1 MMIPLLLASILTAG
15 PMPVDT
21 VDGVASWYG
30 NPARYGAPAIA
41 WYTRESKWGSPV
53 TFYAAAGPK
62 LRKLLGDPNPYHEHY
77 PVIVTNRKT
86 GASIRAIVVDWC
98 GCSSG
103 KQGEKLIDLSP
114 AAFKALGVPLSRG
127 IVAVSVTYDPA
138 VASLAEGVVH
148 STDSAHGGA
157 SVRGWTDGPA
167 HHRARYRVG
176 AYLYGGYWYA

>member
-1 MMIPLLLASILTAG
+1 MIPLLLASILAAG
-15 PMPVDT
+15 PAPVGT

-30 NPARYGAPAIA
+30 NPAHYGAPAIA
-41 WYTRESKWGSPV
+41 WYTRKSQWGSPV

-62 LRKLLGDPNPYHEHY
+62 LRKLLGDSNPYHEHY
-77 PVIVTNRKT
+77 PVIVTNRKS
-86 GASIRAIVVDWC
+86 GVSIRVIVVDWC

-103 KQGEKLIDLSP
+103 GRGEKLIDLSP

-167 HHRARYRVG
+167 HHRARYRVSNH
-176 AYLYGGYWYA
+176 LYGGYWCE

>member
-1 MMIPLLLASILTAG
+1 MIIPLLLASILVAG

-30 NPARYGAPAIA
+30 NPRRYGEPAIA
-41 WYTRESKWGSPV
+41 WYTRKSQWGEPI
-53 TFYAAAGPK
+53 TFYAAAGPE
-62 LRKLLGDPNPYHEHY
+62 LRKLLGDSNPYHEHY

-103 KQGEKLIDLSP
+103 KRGEKLIDLSP

-127 IVAVSVTYDPA
+127 IVAVSVTYAGA
-138 VASLAEGVVH
+138 VAPGSGGVVH
-148 STDSAHGGA
+148 STDSGPGAA
-157 SVRGWTDGPA
+157 SVGGWTHGPD
-167 HHRARYRVG
+167 HHRYRYRVG
-176 AYLYGGYWYA
+176 ASLRGGYWCE